1 MEETVKMLVE
11 LIIEEYK
18 EMKDALETER
28 RVNAS
33 LSDQNHSLI
42 DAADRKAE
50 EFARLRK
57 LIDPIV
63 KWEKDEAICLNSFD
77 KKVIDEIC
85 SILKIGEKYDPL
97 KTLLK
102 SVKKARLTS
111 EGETN

>member
-11 LIIEEYK
+11 VIIKEYK
-18 EMKDALETER
+18 ETKDTLEAER

-42 DAADRKAE
+42 DAANRKAE
-50 EFARLRK
+50 EFARLKK

-85 SILKIGEKYDPL
+85 SILQIGEKYDPL
-97 KTLLK
+97 NIITRTM
-102 SVKKARLTS
+102 KKARLTN
-111 EGETN
+111 EGA

>member
-11 LIIEEYK
+11 VIIEEYK
-18 EMKDALETER
+18 EAKDALETER

-57 LIDPIV
+57 LIDPII
-63 KWEKDEAICLNSFD
+63 KWEKEEAICLNSFD
-77 KKVIDEIC
+77 KKVVDEIC

-97 KTLLK
+97 KVLLQ
-102 SVKKARLTS
+102 SVKKGRLTN
-111 EGETN
+111 EGE

>member
-42 DAADRKAE
+42 DAEGRKAE

-57 LIDPIV
+57 LIDPLV

-97 KTLLK
+97 KVFLQ
-102 SVKKARLTS
+102 SVKNGRSTS
-111 EGETN
+111 EGA